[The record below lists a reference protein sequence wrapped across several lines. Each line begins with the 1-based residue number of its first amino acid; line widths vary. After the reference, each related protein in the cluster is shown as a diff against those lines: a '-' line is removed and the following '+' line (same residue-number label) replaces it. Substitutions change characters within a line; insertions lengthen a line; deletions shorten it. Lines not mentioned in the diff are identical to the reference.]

1 MTTGLGIDAG
11 GSQSR
16 WALAG
21 PDGAVIAQGMV
32 AGFSALQMGSESG
45 QRQVADILSNLAID
59 LSAYGGASALR
70 AGVTG
75 FGGLHERSGQT
86 LQALLIKAL
95 NVSGEAV
102 VISNDIELA
111 CLAAFAPGGGYLV
124 YAGTGSIAGFVDEQG
139 EFHRAG
145 GRGGMLDDGGSGYW
159 IAVEALRHIWRAEDE
174 APGCWVDSPMAHA
187 LFKEI
192 GGSDWSL
199 SRQLV
204 YAASRGR
211 IGLLALAVAATADI
225 DPVAHDILQRAGF
238 ELARLGNAMLTRFGR
253 RPMALA
259 GRVPQLH
266 PVIEQ
271 SMRQR
276 LLPDGDLRQV
286 HLQAHIA
293 AARMALRLNPQM
305 TTGAEVSK

>member
-1 MTTGLGIDAG
+1 MRTGLGIDAG

-16 WALAG
+16 WALTG
-21 PDGAVIAQGMV
+21 PDGTVIAEGTV

-45 QRQVADILSNLAID
+45 LKKVTDILSNLAIE
-59 LSAYGGASALR
+59 LSAYGGTSAVR

-86 LQALLIKAL
+86 LQTLLIKAL
-95 NVSGEAV
+95 NVPGDAV
-102 VISNDIELA
+102 AISNDIELA
-111 CLAAFAPGGGYLV
+111 CLAAFEPGMGYLV
-124 YAGTGSIAGFVDEQG
+124 YAGTGSIAGFVDERG

-145 GRGGMLDDGGSGYW
+145 GRGGILDDGGSGYW
-159 IAVEALRHIWRAEDE
+159 ITVEALRHIWRAEDE
-174 APGCWVDSPMAHA
+174 APGCWVDSPMALA

-204 YAASRGR
+204 YGASRGQV
-211 IGLLALAVAATADI
+211 GLLALAVAATADI
-225 DPVAHDILQRAGF
+225 DPVAHDILQRAGH
-238 ELARLGNAMLTRFGR
+238 ELARLGNAMLKRFGT
-253 RPMALA
+253 RPMVLA

-271 SMRQR
+271 SMRQS
-276 LLPDGDLRQV
+276 LASGADLRLEL
-286 HLQAHIA
+286 LQSHIA
-293 AARMALRLNPQM
+293 AARMALRLNP
-305 TTGAEVSK
+305 

>member
-1 MTTGLGIDAG
+1 MRTGLGIDAG

-21 PDGAVIAQGMV
+21 PDGAVIAEGAV
-32 AGFSALQMGSESG
+32 PGFSALQMGSESG
-45 QRQVADILSNLAID
+45 QKTVQDVLSHLAIE
-59 LSAYGGASALR
+59 LSAYGGASAVR

-75 FGGLHERSGQT
+75 LGGLHEPAGRM
-86 LQALLIKAL
+86 LQALLAKYL
-95 NVSGEAV
+95 NLPAAAVLVS
-102 VISNDIELA
+102 SDIELA
-111 CLAAFAPGGGYLV
+111 CLAAFEPGEGYLV
-124 YAGTGSIAGFVDEQG
+124 YAGTGSIAGFVDAQG

-145 GRGGMLDDGGSGYW
+145 GHGCILDDAGSGYW

-192 GGSDWSL
+192 GGSDWAL

-204 YAASRGR
+204 YGASRGR
-211 IGLLALAVAATADI
+211 IGLLALAVAATAEI
-225 DPVAHDILQRAGF
+225 DPAAHDILQRAGH
-238 ELARLGNAMLTRFGR
+238 ELARLGNTLLKRFGT
-253 RPMALA
+253 RPIVLA

-266 PVIEQ
+266 PLLEQ

-276 LLPDGDLRQV
+276 LAPGCDLRRLQV
-286 HLQAHIA
+286 PAHIA
-293 AARMALRLNPQM
+293 AARMALRL
-305 TTGAEVSK
+305 TS

>member
-1 MTTGLGIDAG
+1 MRTGLGIDAG

-21 PDGAVIAQGMV
+21 PDDTVIAQGTV

-45 QRQVADILSNLAID
+45 LKKVTDILSNLAIE
-59 LSAYGGASALR
+59 LSAYGGVSSVR

-95 NVSGEAV
+95 NVPGDAV

-111 CLAAFAPGGGYLV
+111 CLAAFEPGRGYLV
-124 YAGTGSIAGFVDEQG
+124 YAGTGSIAGFVDERG

-159 IAVEALRHIWRAEDE
+159 IAVEALRHIWRAEDV
-174 APGCWVDSPMAHA
+174 APGCWVDSPMALA

-204 YAASRGR
+204 YGASRGQV
-211 IGLLALAVAATADI
+211 GLLALAVAATADV
-225 DPVAHDILQRAGF
+225 DPVAHDILQRAGH
-238 ELARLGNAMLTRFGR
+238 ELARLGNAMLARFGR
-253 RPMALA
+253 RPMVLA
-259 GRVPQLH
+259 GRASQLH

-271 SMRQR
+271 SMRQS
-276 LLPDGDLRQV
+276 LASGADLRLEL
-286 HLQAHIA
+286 LQSHIA
-293 AARMALRLNPQM
+293 AARMALRLNP
-305 TTGAEVSK
+305 